1 MKNLFIIFLIV
12 FTGMQL
18 SAQKPD
24 RITGIWWTD
33 EKTSKIEIKKEA
45 NGSYSGTI
53 LYLIPERYE
62 NGQPPKDKK
71 NPDPALSERTMLGLT
86 ILTELQYDRKSNEWT
101 KGRIYDPKSGKTYDC
116 FVWMKDNNDV
126 LFMKGYVVGIRW
138 LGRSTEWTRT
148 TL

>member
-24 RITGIWWTD
+24 RITGIWWND

-86 ILTELQYDRKSNEWT
+86 IFFFIHYD
-101 KGRIYDPKSGKTYDC
+101 
-116 FVWMKDNNDV
+116 
-126 LFMKGYVVGIRW
+126 GISYEF
-138 LGRSTEWTRT
+138 LNGVI
-148 TL
+148 